1 MAENIEQVQ
10 QSDQVSNPDMGAATL
25 RTGDK
30 TNLKQVE
37 TLSKVMGVSIH
48 IRSNF

>member
-25 RTGDK
+25 KTGDT